1 MLRLPP
7 FEYHAPK
14 SVAEAVALK
23 AECGGTAMYS
33 AGGTDLFPNMKRRQF
48 TPKTL
53 IGLRDLQELQKI
65 DSADGM
71 SIGAGVSLNEVAE
84 HPEIILRFPALAQ
97 AAALVS
103 APQLRNMGTI
113 GGNLCLDTRCNYYNQ
128 SFQWR
133 KALGF
138 CLKKDGDICWVALS
152 SPKCLA
158 VSSSD
163 CAPVAIALNA
173 EFNLAGTEGQRMV
186 PAAEFYKNDGADFLN
201 KTPDELLVS
210 IRLPAN
216 EGCKMNYKKLR
227 RRASIDFP
235 ILGVATVIR
244 LENSARYS
252 AAGSSVTAE
261 KTGSKLVC
269 AEIRIVIGA
278 VASSP
283 LRAYEAEEMLVG
295 ETLTAERIE
304 AAAQLAAKLAKP
316 MDNTDM
322 TLGFRKKMVTRF
334 VVETLKEALEN

>member
-7 FEYHAPK
+7 FDYHAPK

-23 AECGGTAMYS
+23 AECGETAMYS

-48 TPKTL
+48 TPQTL
-53 IGLRDLQELQKI
+53 IGLRDLAELQKI

-71 SIGAGVSLNEVAE
+71 RIGSGVSLNQVAE
-84 HPEIILRFPALAQ
+84 HPEIIKRFPALAK

-128 SFQWR
+128 TFPWR

-163 CAPVAIALNA
+163 CAPVAMALNA
-173 EFNLAGTEGQRMV
+173 EFYLVAQDGERTV

-210 IRLPAN
+210 IRLPAH
-216 EGCKMNYKKLR
+216 EGWKMNYKKLR
-227 RRASIDFP
+227 RRDSIDFP
-235 ILGVATVIR
+235 VLGVAVALR
-244 LENSARYS
+244 LDTSGNCMEA
-252 AAGSSVTAE
+252 
-261 KTGSKLVC
+261 
-269 AEIRIVIGA
+269 RIVLGA
-278 VASSP
+278 VASCP
-283 LRAYEAEEMLVG
+283 LRAVEAEKLLVG
-295 ETLTAERIE
+295 GSLTAEGSLTRIE
-304 AAAQLAAKLAKP
+304 NTAQVAAKLAKP

-322 TLGFRKKMVTRF
+322 TLGFRKKMVTQF
-334 VVETLKEALEN
+334 VVETIKEVLK

>member
-7 FEYHAPK
+7 FDYHAPK

-23 AECGGTAMYS
+23 AECGETAMYS

-48 TPKTL
+48 TPQTL
-53 IGLRDLQELQKI
+53 IGLRDLAELQKI

-71 SIGAGVSLNEVAE
+71 RIGSGVSLNQVAE
-84 HPEIILRFPALAQ
+84 HPEIIKRFPALAK

-128 SFQWR
+128 TFPWR

-163 CAPVAIALNA
+163 CAPVAMALNA
-173 EFNLAGTEGQRMV
+173 EFYLVAQDGERTV

-210 IRLPAN
+210 IRLPAH
-216 EGCKMNYKKLR
+216 EGWKMNYKKLR
-227 RRASIDFP
+227 RRDSIDFP
-235 ILGVATVIR
+235 VLGVAVALR
-244 LENSARYS
+244 LDTSGNCMEA
-252 AAGSSVTAE
+252 
-261 KTGSKLVC
+261 
-269 AEIRIVIGA
+269 RIVLGG
-278 VASSP
+278 VASCP
-283 LRAYEAEEMLVG
+283 LRAFEAEKLLVG
-295 ETLTAERIE
+295 GSLTAEGSLTRIE
-304 AAAQLAAKLAKP
+304 NTAQVAAKLAKP

-322 TLGFRKKMVTRF
+322 TLGFRKKMVTQF
-334 VVETLKEALEN
+334 VAETIKEVLK

>member
-7 FEYHAPK
+7 FDYHAPK

-23 AECGGTAMYS
+23 AECGETAMYS

-48 TPKTL
+48 TPQTL
-53 IGLRDLQELQKI
+53 IGLRDLAELQKI

-71 SIGAGVSLNEVAE
+71 RIGSGVSLNQVAE
-84 HPEIILRFPALAQ
+84 HPEIIKRFPALAK

-128 SFQWR
+128 TFPWR

-163 CAPVAIALNA
+163 CAPVAMALNA
-173 EFNLAGTEGQRMV
+173 EFYLVAQDGERTV

-210 IRLPAN
+210 IHLPFH
-216 EGCKMNYKKLR
+216 EGWKMNYRKLSR
-227 RRASIDFP
+227 RDSIDFP
-235 ILGVATVIR
+235 VLGVAVALR
-244 LENSARYS
+244 LDTSGNCMEA
-252 AAGSSVTAE
+252 
-261 KTGSKLVC
+261 
-269 AEIRIVIGA
+269 RIVLGA
-278 VASSP
+278 VASCP
-283 LRAYEAEEMLVG
+283 LRAFEAEKLLVG
-295 ETLTAERIE
+295 SSLTAEGSLTRIE
-304 AAAQLAAKLAKP
+304 NAAQVAAKLAKP

-322 TLGFRKKMVTRF
+322 TLGFRKKMVTQF
-334 VVETLKEALEN
+334 VAETIKEVLK